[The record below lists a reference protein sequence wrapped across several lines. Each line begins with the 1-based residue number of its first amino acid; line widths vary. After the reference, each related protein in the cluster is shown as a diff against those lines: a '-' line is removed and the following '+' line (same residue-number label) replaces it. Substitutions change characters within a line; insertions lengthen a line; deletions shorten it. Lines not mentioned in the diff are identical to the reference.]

1 MKTLKELTEELL
13 SNYDDKVIALAQHL
27 DIDLE
32 PDFDEN
38 DSYYIANREDYD
50 TDEEYNEAQTELD
63 EEKEQAMN
71 DAVQEIADELDS
83 IREVSYSDN
92 TFEYG
97 SEEYEVLTDSE
108 ADDRMEEELDNY
120 IEECI
125 YPEIKDE
132 HLRNYFDE
140 EAWKS
145 DARMDGRGHI
155 ISRYDGCEYEE
166 KVNDTWYYIFR
177 QN

>member
-1 MKTLKELTEELL
+1 MKTLEELTKEAL
-13 SNYDDKVIALAQHL
+13 NYDEKVIALAQHL
-27 DIDLE
+27 GLALE

-50 TDEEYNEAQTELD
+50 TDEEYQQAQAELD
-63 EEKEQAMN
+63 EEKEQDMQK
-71 DAVQEIADELDS
+71 AVDEMTDELDN
-83 IREVSYSDN
+83 ITDG
-92 TFEYG
+92 YG
-97 SEEYEVLTDSE
+97 EIYRYYGEEYEVLTDSE

-132 HLRNYFDE
+132 TLRNYFDE

-145 DARMDGRGHI
+145 DARIDGRGHI
-155 ISRYDGCEYEE
+155 ISRYDGCENEE
-166 KVNDTWYYIFR
+166 KVNGTWYYIYR

>member
-13 SNYDDKVIALAQHL
+13 SNYDDRVIALAQHL

-32 PDFDEN
+32 PDFN
-38 DSYYIANREDYD
+38 AEDYP
-50 TDEEYNEAQTELD
+50 TDEYTE
-63 EEKEQAMN
+63 EEIEQAMN
-71 DAVQEIADELDS
+71 DAVQELADELDN
-83 IREVSYSDN
+83 IVSDYDN
-92 TFEYG
+92 TFSYY

-125 YPEIKDE
+125 YPQIQDE
-132 HLRNYFDE
+132 TLRNYFDE

-155 ISRYDGCEYEE
+155 ISRYDGCENEE
-166 KVNDTWYYIFR
+166 KVNGTWYYIFR

>member
-13 SNYDDKVIALAQHL
+13 SNYDDRVIALAQHL

-32 PDFDEN
+32 PDFD
-38 DSYYIANREDYD
+38 AEDYP
-50 TDEEYNEAQTELD
+50 TDEYTE
-63 EEKEQAMN
+63 EEIEQAMA
-71 DAVQEIADELDS
+71 DAVQEVADELDS

-97 SEEYEVLTDSE
+97 SEEYEVLTDFE
-108 ADDRMEEELDNY
+108 ADGRMEEELDNY
-120 IEECI
+120 LEECI
-125 YPEIKDE
+125 YPEIQNE
-132 HLRNYFDE
+132 TLRNYFDE

-145 DARMDGRGHI
+145 DARLDGRGHI
-155 ISRYDGCEYEE
+155 ISRYDGCENEE

>member
-1 MKTLKELTEELL
+1 MKTLQELTKELL
-13 SNYDDKVIALAQHL
+13 SNYDEKVIALAQHL

-32 PDFDEN
+32 PDFNEN
-38 DSYYIANREDYD
+38 DSYYVADREDYD
-50 TDEEYNEAQTELD
+50 TDEEYQQAQAELD
-63 EEKEQAMN
+63 EEKEQAMK
-71 DAVQEIADELDS
+71 DAVQEIADELDN
-83 IREVSYSDN
+83 ITNDYDN
-92 TFEYG
+92 TYTYY
-97 SEEYEVLTDSE
+97 SEEYDVLTDSE

-125 YPEIKDE
+125 YPQITDE
-132 HLRNYFDE
+132 YLRNYFDE
-140 EAWKS
+140 DAWKS

-155 ISRYDGCEYEE
+155 ISRYDGCENEE

>member
-27 DIDLE
+27 GIDLE
-32 PDFDEN
+32 PDFN
-38 DSYYIANREDYD
+38 AEDYP
-50 TDEEYNEAQTELD
+50 TDEYTE
-63 EEKEQAMN
+63 EEIEQAMA
-71 DAVQEIADELDS
+71 DAVQEVADELDS

-120 IEECI
+120 LEECI
-125 YPEIKDE
+125 YSEIQNETLK
-132 HLRNYFDE
+132 NYFDE

-155 ISRYDGCEYEE
+155 ISRYDGCENEE
-166 KVNDTWYYIFR
+166 KVNGTWYYIFR